1 MVDDRA
7 VDINFE
13 VRDAVSVSL
22 STTLRGKEFK
32 GVVDNTIES
41 NIIFESSLQLE
52 ENGESC
58 LLSFLIKMQSNVF
71 VHSVNMTISPFL
83 PVNFEQV

>member
-7 VDINFE
+7 VDINLE
-13 VRDAVSVSL
+13 VRDAVL
-22 STTLRGKEFK
+22 SAFLQHVRGKEFK
-32 GVVDNTIES
+32 DVVDNTIES
-41 NIIFESSLQLE
+41 NIIFESLLQLE
-52 ENGESC
+52 ENRESC

-71 VHSVNMTISPFL
+71 VHSVNMTISSFL